1 MLERN
6 RREYEEIISSIGLVT
21 RVWATLE
28 SSIFKLFMTL
38 AGFPPTDFEIAG
50 VIFYTPSN
58 TETRISL
65 VDKLVTYRCELNR
78 AVDLDDRLRKVW
90 EKAKGKIDALKNT
103 RNAIIH
109 GTVSGY
115 AYGDNLLKQGPR
127 LNPAFGDWL
136 RLAPPIMA
144 KQIPGLGSNEIKN
157 HEQAV
162 WRVNDR
168 MRKLDEAF
176 QLRLRAQHG
185 PDPEEAIRKL
195 LELLPQLE
203 NRTNSQNNQD
213 KEPPEKPGP
222 LSNG

>member
-1 MLERN
+1 
-6 RREYEEIISSIGLVT
+6 
-21 RVWATLE
+21 
-28 SSIFKLFMTL
+28 MTL
-38 AGFPPTDFEIAG
+38 AGFSSTGFEIAG

-58 TETRISL
+58 TETRISF

-78 AVDLDDRLRKVW
+78 AVDLDDRLRELW
-90 EKAKGKIDALKNT
+90 EKTKGKIDALKNT

-144 KQIPGLGSNEIKN
+144 RKIPGLGSNEIKN

-168 MRKLDEAF
+168 VTKLDEAF
-176 QLRLRAQHG
+176 QFRLQAQHS

-195 LELLPQLE
+195 LELLHQLE
-203 NRTNSQNNQD
+203 NQSNSQNNGDQ
-213 KEPPEKPGP
+213 EPPEKPDPSISEG
-222 LSNG
+222 